1 MKNATDKA
9 TWTKAFDT
17 AQQRVGQI
25 EGLMTKASQT
35 KDAKAIAEIQAR
47 IQAETALL
55 QNQATMLA
63 LQKQI
68 SEVEEL
74 LLEQQE
80 TERLIKRSGGI
91 RREPITFD

>member
-1 MKNATDKA
+1 
-9 TWTKAFDT
+9 
-17 AQQRVGQI
+17 
-25 EGLMTKASQT
+25 MTKASQT